1 MSSKICEVRAREILD
16 SRGNPTLEV
25 DVELESGAL
34 GRAAVPSGASTGV
47 YEAVERRDGDKQ
59 RFGGKGVLDAVGA
72 VETEIRAAV
81 RGLDPEDQ
89 RALDQR
95 LVELDGT
102 PNKGRLGAN
111 ALLGVSLAAAKAAAA
126 DARVPLY
133 RWLGGERATLLPVP
147 MLNVI
152 NGGAHAQNSID
163 LQEFMLVPAGAESFA
178 EAIRL
183 AAETYQTL
191 KALLHERGLST
202 GVGDEGGFA
211 PDLASSEAAI
221 VTILEA
227 IERAGH
233 TGKVVLALDP
243 APSGLFSD
251 SVYHLTGEGR
261 ELDTEAMIDM
271 YENFV
276 SRFPIVMLEDGL
288 AEDEWA
294 GWRTLTERLGERVE
308 LVGDDI
314 FVTNVERIQRG
325 IDEHVANAV
334 LIKPNQIGT
343 LSETLDAVELARSA
357 GYRTVL
363 SHRSG
368 ETEDTTI
375 ADFAVA
381 TRIGQMKTGAPCR
394 GERVAKYNQLIR
406 IEQELGEEAEFAAW
420 SLFAGSEH
428 APTGRTA

>member
-1 MSSKICEVRAREILD
+1 MSSKIREVRAREILD

-59 RFGGKGVLDAVGA
+59 RFGGKGVLGAVGA
-72 VETEIRAAV
+72 VETEILAAV
-81 RGLDPEDQ
+81 RGLDPEEQ
-89 RALDQR
+89 RTLDQR

-102 PNKGRLGAN
+102 ANKG
-111 ALLGVSLAAAKAAAA
+111 
-126 DARVPLY
+126 
-133 RWLGGERATLLPVP
+133 WLGGERATLLPVP

-152 NGGAHAQNSID
+152 NGGAHAQNSVD

-211 PDLASSEAAI
+211 PDLPSSEAAI

-227 IERAGH
+227 IARAGH

-251 SVYHLTGEGR
+251 GVYQLTGEGR
-261 ELDTEAMIDM
+261 ELDTEGMVEM
-271 YENFV
+271 YEDFV

-314 FVTNVERIQRG
+314 FVTNVERIRRG

-406 IEQELGEEAEFAAW
+406 IEQELGDEAEFAGW
-420 SLFAGSEH
+420 SLFTGSEH

>member
-1 MSSKICEVRAREILD
+1 MSSKIREVRAREILD

-25 DVELESGAL
+25 DVELGSGSR

-47 YEAVERRDGDKQ
+47 FEAVELRDGDKG
-59 RFGGKGVLDAVGA
+59 RFGGKGVLGAVGA
-72 VETEIRAAV
+72 VENEIRDAV
-81 RGLDPEDQ
+81 LGLDPEDQ
-89 RALDQR
+89 RALDTR
-95 LVELDGT
+95 LIELDGT

-126 DARVPLY
+126 DAGLPLY
-133 RWLGGERATLLPVP
+133 RWLGGAEATLLPVP

-163 LQEFMLVPAGAESFA
+163 LQEFMLVPAGAQTFA

-191 KALLHERGLST
+191 KSLLHERGLAT

-211 PDLASSEAAI
+211 PDLPSSEAAI
-221 VTILEA
+221 TTILEA

-233 TGKVVLALDP
+233 IGKVALALDP
-243 APSGLFSD
+243 APSGRFSD
-251 SVYHLTGEGR
+251 GVYHLSGEGR
-261 ELDTEAMIDM
+261 ELDTEAMIEM
-271 YENFV
+271 YADLV
-276 SRFPIVMLEDGL
+276 TRFPVVMLEDGL

-294 GWRTLTERLGERVE
+294 GWRALTERLGDRVE

-314 FVTNVERIQRG
+314 FVTNVERIRRG

-343 LSETLDAVELARSA
+343 LTETLDAVELARSA
-357 GYRTVL
+357 GYLTVL

-375 ADFAVA
+375 ADLAVA

-406 IEQELGEEAEFAAW
+406 IEQELGDEAEYAGW

-428 APTGRTA
+428 APAGRTA

>member
-89 RALDQR
+89 RALDRR

-126 DARVPLY
+126 DARVPFY

-147 MLNVI
+147 MLNVV

-163 LQEFMLVPAGAESFA
+163 LQEFMLVPAGAESF
-178 EAIRL
+178 
-183 AAETYQTL
+183 
-191 KALLHERGLST
+191 
-202 GVGDEGGFA
+202 FA

-251 SVYHLTGEGR
+251 GVYHLTGEGR

-271 YENFV
+271 YEDLV

-294 GWRTLTERLGERVE
+294 GWRTLTERLGDRVE

-406 IEQELGEEAEFAAW
+406 IEQELGEEAEFAGW
-420 SLFAGSEH
+420 SLFASSEH
-428 APTGRTA
+428 APMGRTA